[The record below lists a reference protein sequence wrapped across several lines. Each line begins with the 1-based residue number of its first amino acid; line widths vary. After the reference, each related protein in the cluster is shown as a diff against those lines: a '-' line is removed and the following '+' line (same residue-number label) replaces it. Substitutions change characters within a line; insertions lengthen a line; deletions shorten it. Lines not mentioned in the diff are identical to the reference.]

1 MPRPSVI
8 SWGAGIQ
15 AREVKMK
22 LKGRVAL
29 VTGAAQ
35 GIGRAIAEALAKE
48 GADVIVSDINIDA
61 AKVTANEIGKLGV
74 KAVAIKTNVADAGD
88 VTASVDQAVKEFGK
102 IDILINNAGITK
114 DNLLIRMKDEDWD
127 AVLSVNLRSMFLCIK
142 AIAPL
147 MMKNRW
153 GRIVN
158 IASIVGEMGNFGQA
172 NYSAA
177 KAGAIGLTKTVAREL
192 ASRGITCNAIAPGFI
207 DTAMTQKLSDDVKKR
222 LSEQIPLTR
231 LGTPEDIAKAVV
243 FLCADAEY
251 ITGQVINVNG
261 GMYM

>member
-1 MPRPSVI
+1 
-8 SWGAGIQ
+8 
-15 AREVKMK
+15 MK

-29 VTGAAQ
+29 VTGSAQ
-35 GIGRAIAEALAKE
+35 GIGKSIAEALAKE
-48 GADVIVSDINIDA
+48 GADIIVSDINIDA
-61 AKVTANEIGKLGV
+61 ANITAGEIAKLGV
-74 KAVAIKTNVADAGD
+74 RTIATKTNVADAE
-88 VTASVDQAVKEFGK
+88 SVKAMVDEAVKSFGK
-102 IDILINNAGITK
+102 IDILINNAGITR

-127 AVLSVNLRSMFLCIK
+127 AVLNVNLRSMFLCTK

-147 MMKNRW
+147 MMKSRW

-158 IASIVGEMGNFGQA
+158 IASIVGEMGNFGQV

-177 KAGAIGLTKTVAREL
+177 KAGAIGMTKTVAREL
-192 ASRGITCNAIAPGFI
+192 ASRGITCNAVAPGFI

-231 LGTPEDIAKAVV
+231 LGTPDDIAKAVI
-243 FLCADAEY
+243 FLCADADY

>member
-1 MPRPSVI
+1 
-8 SWGAGIQ
+8 
-15 AREVKMK
+15 MK

-35 GIGRAIAEALAKE
+35 GIGKSIAEALAKE
-48 GADVIVSDINIDA
+48 GADIIVSDINIELA
-61 AKVTANEIGKLGV
+61 NTTAKEIVGLGV
-74 KAVAIKTNVADAGD
+74 KSIAVKTNVADASD
-88 VTASVDQAVKEFGK
+88 VAASVEQAVKEFGK

-114 DNLLIRMKDEDWD
+114 DNLLIRMKEEDWD
-127 AVLSVNLRSMFLCIK
+127 AVLSVNLRSMFLCTK

-243 FLCADAEY
+243 FLCADADY
-251 ITGQVINVNG
+251 ITGQVVNVNG

>member
-1 MPRPSVI
+1 
-8 SWGAGIQ
+8 
-15 AREVKMK
+15 MK

-29 VTGAAQ
+29 VTGSAQ
-35 GIGRAIAEALAKE
+35 GIGKSIAEALAKE
-48 GADVIVSDINIDA
+48 GADIIVSDINFDA
-61 AKVTANEIGKLGV
+61 ATITAGEIAKLGV
-74 KAVAIKTNVADAGD
+74 KTIATKTNVADAE
-88 VTASVDQAVKEFGK
+88 SVKAMVDEAVKSFGK

-127 AVLSVNLRSMFLCIK
+127 AVLNVNLRSMFLCTK

-147 MMKNRW
+147 MMKSRW

-158 IASIVGEMGNFGQA
+158 IASIVGEMGNFGQV

-177 KAGAIGLTKTVAREL
+177 KAGAIGMTKTVAREL
-192 ASRGITCNAIAPGFI
+192 ASRGITCNAVAPGFI

-231 LGTPEDIAKAVV
+231 LGTPDDIAKAVI
-243 FLCADAEY
+243 FLCADADY
-251 ITGQVINVNG
+251 ITGQVVNVNG

>member
-1 MPRPSVI
+1 
-8 SWGAGIQ
+8 
-15 AREVKMK
+15 MK
-22 LKGRVAL
+22 LKGHVAL

-35 GIGRAIAEALAKE
+35 GIGRSIAEALAKE
-48 GADVIVSDINIDA
+48 GADVIISDINIEL
-61 AKVTANEIGKLGV
+61 AKITANEIGALGV
-74 KAVAIKTNVADAGD
+74 KTIAVKTNVADAND
-88 VTASVDQAVKEFGK
+88 VAASVDQAVKEFGK
-102 IDILINNAGITK
+102 IDILVNNAGITK
-114 DNLLIRMKDEDWD
+114 DNLVIRMKDEDWD
-127 AVLSVNLRSMFLCIK
+127 AVLSVNLRSMFLCTK

-192 ASRGITCNAIAPGFI
+192 ASRGVTCNAIAPGFI

-243 FLCADAEY
+243 FLCADADY

>member
-1 MPRPSVI
+1 
-8 SWGAGIQ
+8 
-15 AREVKMK
+15 MK
-22 LKGRVAL
+22 LKGRTAL

-35 GIGRAIAEALAKE
+35 GIGKSIAEALAKE
-48 GADVIVSDINIDA
+48 GADIIVSDINIDA
-61 AKVTANEIGKLGV
+61 ANVTAGEITKLGV
-74 KAVAIKTNVADAGD
+74 KAAAIKTNVADSQSVA
-88 VTASVDQAVKEFGK
+88 TSVDEAVKTFGK

>member
-1 MPRPSVI
+1 
-8 SWGAGIQ
+8 
-15 AREVKMK
+15 MK

>member
-1 MPRPSVI
+1 
-8 SWGAGIQ
+8 
-15 AREVKMK
+15 
-22 LKGRVAL
+22 

-35 GIGRAIAEALAKE
+35 GIGKSIAEALAKE
-48 GADVIVSDINIDA
+48 GADIIVSDINIEL
-61 AKVTANEIGKLGV
+61 AKTTANEISGLGV
-74 KAVAIKTNVADAGD
+74 RSIAVKTNVAEASD
-88 VTASVDQAVKEFGK
+88 VAASVDQAVKEFGK
-102 IDILINNAGITK
+102 IDILVNNAGITK

-127 AVLSVNLRSMFLCIK
+127 AVLSVNLRSMFLCTK

-192 ASRGITCNAIAPGFI
+192 ASRGVTCNAIAPGFI

-243 FLCADAEY
+243 FLCADADY

>member
-1 MPRPSVI
+1 
-8 SWGAGIQ
+8 
-15 AREVKMK
+15 MK
-22 LKGRVAL
+22 LKGHVAL
-29 VTGAAQ
+29 VTGSAQ
-35 GIGRAIAEALAKE
+35 GIGKAIAESLAKE
-48 GADVIVSDINIDA
+48 GADIIISDINIDA
-61 AKVTANEIGKLGV
+61 AKITAAEIAKLGV
-74 KAVAIKTNVADAGD
+74 KAIATKTNVADSE
-88 VTASVDQAVKEFGK
+88 SVKSTIDEAVKTFGK

-114 DNLLIRMKDEDWD
+114 DNLLIRMKDEEWD
-127 AVLSVNLRSMFLCIK
+127 AVLSVNLRSMFLCTK
-142 AIAPL
+142 AVAPL

-177 KAGAIGLTKTVAREL
+177 KAGAIGLTKTAAREL
-192 ASRGITCNAIAPGFI
+192 ASRGVTCNAIAPGFI

-222 LSEQIPLTR
+222 LSEQIPMTR
-231 LGTPEDIAKAVV
+231 LGTPDDIAKAVV
-243 FLCADAEY
+243 FLCADADY

>member
-1 MPRPSVI
+1 
-8 SWGAGIQ
+8 
-15 AREVKMK
+15 MK
-22 LKGRVAL
+22 LKGKVAL
-29 VTGAAQ
+29 VTGSAQ
-35 GIGRAIAEALAKE
+35 GIGRSIAEALAKE
-48 GADVIVSDINIDA
+48 GADIIVSDINIEL
-61 AKVTANEIGKLGV
+61 AKITANEISGLGV
-74 KAVAIKTNVADAGD
+74 RSIAVKTNVADAND
-88 VTASVDQAVKEFGK
+88 VAASVDQAVKEFGK

-114 DNLLIRMKDEDWD
+114 DNLLIRMKEEDWD
-127 AVLSVNLRSMFLCIK
+127 AVLSVNLRSMFLCTK

-207 DTAMTQKLSDDVKKR
+207 DTAMTQKLSEDVKKR

-243 FLCADAEY
+243 FLCADADY
-251 ITGQVINVNG
+251 VTGQVINVNG

>member
-1 MPRPSVI
+1 
-8 SWGAGIQ
+8 
-15 AREVKMK
+15 MK

-35 GIGRAIAEALAKE
+35 GIGKSIAEALAKE
-48 GADVIVSDINIDA
+48 GADIIVSDINIEL
-61 AKVTANEIGKLGV
+61 AKITANEIGALGV
-74 KAVAIKTNVADAGD
+74 KSIAVKANVADAND
-88 VTASVDQAVKEFGK
+88 VAASVDQAVKEFGK
-102 IDILINNAGITK
+102 IDILVNNAGITK

-127 AVLSVNLRSMFLCIK
+127 AVLSVNLRSMFLCTK

-231 LGTPEDIAKAVV
+231 LGTPEDIAKAAV
-243 FLCADAEY
+243 FLCADADY
-251 ITGQVINVNG
+251 ITGQVVNVNG

>member
-1 MPRPSVI
+1 
-8 SWGAGIQ
+8 
-15 AREVKMK
+15 MK

-35 GIGRAIAEALAKE
+35 GIGKSIAEALAKE
-48 GADVIVSDINIDA
+48 GADIIVSDINIEL
-61 AKVTANEIGKLGV
+61 AKITANEISGLGV
-74 KAVAIKTNVADAGD
+74 RCIAVKTNVADSND
-88 VTASVDQAVKEFGK
+88 VAASVDQAVKEFGK
-102 IDILINNAGITK
+102 IDILVNNAGITK

-127 AVLSVNLRSMFLCIK
+127 AVLSVNLRSMFLCTK

-243 FLCADAEY
+243 FLCADADY
-251 ITGQVINVNG
+251 ITGQVVNING

>member
-1 MPRPSVI
+1 
-8 SWGAGIQ
+8 
-15 AREVKMK
+15 MK

-35 GIGRAIAEALAKE
+35 GIGKSIAEALAKE
-48 GADVIVSDINIDA
+48 GADIIVSDINIEL
-61 AKVTANEIGKLGV
+61 AKITANEIGGLGV
-74 KAVAIKTNVADAGD
+74 KSIAVKTNVADAND
-88 VTASVDQAVKEFGK
+88 VAASVEQAVKEFGK
-102 IDILINNAGITK
+102 IDILVNNAGITK
-114 DNLLIRMKDEDWD
+114 DNLVIRMKDEDWD

-243 FLCADAEY
+243 FLCADADY
-251 ITGQVINVNG
+251 ITGQVVNVNG

>member
-1 MPRPSVI
+1 
-8 SWGAGIQ
+8 
-15 AREVKMK
+15 MK

-35 GIGRAIAEALAKE
+35 GIGKSIAEALAKE
-48 GADVIVSDINIDA
+48 GADIIVSDINIEL
-61 AKVTANEIGKLGV
+61 AKITANEISGLGV
-74 KAVAIKTNVADAGD
+74 KSIAVKTNVADSND
-88 VTASVDQAVKEFGK
+88 VAASVEQAVKEFGK
-102 IDILINNAGITK
+102 IDILVNNAGITK

-127 AVLSVNLRSMFLCIK
+127 AVLSVNLRSMFLCTK

-172 NYSAA
+172 NYSAS

-243 FLCADAEY
+243 FLCADADY

>member
-1 MPRPSVI
+1 
-8 SWGAGIQ
+8 
-15 AREVKMK
+15 MK

-29 VTGAAQ
+29 VTGSAQ
-35 GIGRAIAEALAKE
+35 GIGKSIAEALAKE
-48 GADVIVSDINIDA
+48 GADIIVSDINIDA
-61 AKVTANEIGKLGV
+61 ANITAGEIAKLGV
-74 KAVAIKTNVADAGD
+74 RTIATKTNVADAE
-88 VTASVDQAVKEFGK
+88 SVKAMVDEAVKSFGK
-102 IDILINNAGITK
+102 IDILINNAGITR

-127 AVLSVNLRSMFLCIK
+127 AVLNVNLRSMFLCTK

-147 MMKNRW
+147 MMKSRW

-158 IASIVGEMGNFGQA
+158 IASIVGEMGNFGQV

-177 KAGAIGLTKTVAREL
+177 KAGAIGMTKTVAREL
-192 ASRGITCNAIAPGFI
+192 ASRGITCNAVAPGFI

-231 LGTPEDIAKAVV
+231 LGTPDDIAKAVI
-243 FLCADAEY
+243 FLCADADY
-251 ITGQVINVNG
+251 ITGQVVNVNG

>member
-1 MPRPSVI
+1 
-8 SWGAGIQ
+8 
-15 AREVKMK
+15 MK
-22 LKGRVAL
+22 LKGKVAF

-35 GIGRAIAEALAKE
+35 GIGKSIAEALAKE
-48 GADVIVSDINIDA
+48 GADIVVSDINIEL
-61 AKVTANEIGKLGV
+61 AKTTSDEISRHGV
-74 KAVAIKTNVADAGD
+74 RSISVKTNVADSNEVA
-88 VTASVDQAVKEFGK
+88 ASVDQAVKEFGK

-192 ASRGITCNAIAPGFI
+192 AGRGITCNAIAPGFI
-207 DTAMTQKLSDDVKKR
+207 DTAMTQKLSEDVKKK
-222 LSEQIPLTR
+222 LSEQIPLSR
-231 LGTPEDIAKAVV
+231 LGTPEDIAKAAL
-243 FLCADAEY
+243 FLCADADY

>member
-1 MPRPSVI
+1 
-8 SWGAGIQ
+8 
-15 AREVKMK
+15 MK

-35 GIGRAIAEALAKE
+35 GIGKSIAEALAKE
-48 GADVIVSDINIDA
+48 GADIIISDINIEL
-61 AKVTANEIGKLGV
+61 AKITANEISGLGV
-74 KAVAIKTNVADAGD
+74 RSVAVKTNVADASD
-88 VTASVDQAVKEFGK
+88 VAASVDQAVKEFGK
-102 IDILINNAGITK
+102 IDILVNNAGITK
-114 DNLLIRMKDEDWD
+114 DNLLIRMKEEDWD

-222 LSEQIPLTR
+222 LCEQIPLTR

-243 FLCADAEY
+243 FLCADADY
-251 ITGQVINVNG
+251 MTGQVVNVNG

>member
-1 MPRPSVI
+1 
-8 SWGAGIQ
+8 
-15 AREVKMK
+15 MK

-35 GIGRAIAEALAKE
+35 GIGKSIAEALAKE
-48 GADVIVSDINIDA
+48 GADIIVSDINIEL
-61 AKVTANEIGKLGV
+61 AKITANEIGELNIRSI
-74 KAVAIKTNVADAGD
+74 AVKTNVADSND
-88 VTASVDQAVKEFGK
+88 VAASVDQAVKEFGK
-102 IDILINNAGITK
+102 IDILVNNAGITK

-127 AVLSVNLRSMFLCIK
+127 AVLSVNLRSMFLCTK

-243 FLCADAEY
+243 FLCADADY
-251 ITGQVINVNG
+251 MTGQVVNVNG

>member
-1 MPRPSVI
+1 
-8 SWGAGIQ
+8 
-15 AREVKMK
+15 MK

-35 GIGRAIAEALAKE
+35 GIGKSIAEALAKE
-48 GADVIVSDINIDA
+48 GADIIVSDINIEL
-61 AKVTANEIGKLGV
+61 AKITANEISGLGV
-74 KAVAIKTNVADAGD
+74 RSIAVKTNVADAND
-88 VTASVDQAVKEFGK
+88 VAASVDQAVKEFGK
-102 IDILINNAGITK
+102 IDILVNNAGITK
-114 DNLLIRMKDEDWD
+114 DNLVIRMKDEDWD
-127 AVLSVNLRSMFLCIK
+127 AVLSVNLRSMFLCTK

-243 FLCADAEY
+243 FLCADADY

>member
-1 MPRPSVI
+1 
-8 SWGAGIQ
+8 
-15 AREVKMK
+15 MK

-29 VTGAAQ
+29 ITGAAQ
-35 GIGRAIAEALAKE
+35 GIGKSIAEALAKE
-48 GADVIVSDINIDA
+48 GADIIVSDINIEL
-61 AKVTANEIGKLGV
+61 AKTTANEISGLGV
-74 KAVAIKTNVADAGD
+74 RSIAVKTNVADASD
-88 VTASVDQAVKEFGK
+88 VAASVEQAVKEFGK
-102 IDILINNAGITK
+102 IDILVNNAGITK

-243 FLCADAEY
+243 FLCADADY

>member
-1 MPRPSVI
+1 
-8 SWGAGIQ
+8 
-15 AREVKMK
+15 MK

-29 VTGAAQ
+29 VTGSAQ
-35 GIGRAIAEALAKE
+35 GIGKSIAEALAKE
-48 GADVIVSDINIDA
+48 GADIIVSDINIDA
-61 AKVTANEIGKLGV
+61 AKITAGEIAKLGV
-74 KAVAIKTNVADAGD
+74 KTIATKTNVADAE
-88 VTASVDQAVKEFGK
+88 SVKAMVDEAVKFFGK
-102 IDILINNAGITK
+102 IDILINNAGITR

-127 AVLSVNLRSMFLCIK
+127 AVLNVNLRSMFLCTK

-147 MMKNRW
+147 MMKSRW

-158 IASIVGEMGNFGQA
+158 IASIVGEMGNFGQV

-177 KAGAIGLTKTVAREL
+177 KAGAIGMTKTVAREL
-192 ASRGITCNAIAPGFI
+192 ASRGITCNAVAPGFI

-231 LGTPEDIAKAVV
+231 LGTPDDIAKAVI
-243 FLCADAEY
+243 FLCADADY
-251 ITGQVINVNG
+251 ITGQVVNVNG

>member
-1 MPRPSVI
+1 
-8 SWGAGIQ
+8 
-15 AREVKMK
+15 MK

-35 GIGRAIAEALAKE
+35 GIGKSIAEALAKE
-48 GADVIVSDINIDA
+48 GADIIISDINIEL
-61 AKVTANEIGKLGV
+61 AKITANEISGLGV
-74 KAVAIKTNVADAGD
+74 RSVAVKTNVADASD
-88 VTASVDQAVKEFGK
+88 VAASVDQAVKEFGK
-102 IDILINNAGITK
+102 IDILVNNAGITK
-114 DNLLIRMKDEDWD
+114 DNLLIRMKEEDWD

-243 FLCADAEY
+243 FLCADADY
-251 ITGQVINVNG
+251 ITGQVVNVNG

>member
-1 MPRPSVI
+1 
-8 SWGAGIQ
+8 
-15 AREVKMK
+15 
-22 LKGRVAL
+22 
-29 VTGAAQ
+29 
-35 GIGRAIAEALAKE
+35 
-48 GADVIVSDINIDA
+48 
-61 AKVTANEIGKLGV
+61 
-74 KAVAIKTNVADAGD
+74 
-88 VTASVDQAVKEFGK
+88 
-102 IDILINNAGITK
+102 
-114 DNLLIRMKDEDWD
+114 LIRMKDEDWD
-127 AVLSVNLRSMFLCIK
+127 AVLSVNLRSMFLCTK

-243 FLCADAEY
+243 FLCADAGY

>member
-1 MPRPSVI
+1 
-8 SWGAGIQ
+8 
-15 AREVKMK
+15 MK
-22 LKGRVAL
+22 LKGKVAL
-29 VTGAAQ
+29 VTGSAQ
-35 GIGRAIAEALAKE
+35 GIGRSIAEALAKE
-48 GADVIVSDINIDA
+48 GADIIVSDINIELA
-61 AKVTANEIGKLGV
+61 TSTANEISKLGV
-74 KAVAIKTNVADAGD
+74 RSIAVKTNVSDAND
-88 VTASVDQAVKEFGK
+88 VASSVDQAVKALGK

-114 DNLLIRMKDEDWD
+114 DNLLIRMKDEEWD
-127 AVLSVNLRSMFLCIK
+127 AVLSVNLKSMFLCTK
-142 AIAPL
+142 AVAPL

-153 GRIVN
+153 GRIIN

-177 KAGAIGLTKTVAREL
+177 KAGAIGFTKTVAREL
-192 ASRGITCNAIAPGFI
+192 ASRNITCNAIAPGFI

-243 FLCADAEY
+243 FLCTDADY

>member
-1 MPRPSVI
+1 VI
-8 SWGAGIQ
+8 FWGAGIR

-35 GIGRAIAEALAKE
+35 GIGRSIAEALAKE
-48 GADVIVSDINIDA
+48 GADVIISDINIDA

-88 VTASVDQAVKEFGK
+88 VAASVAQAVKEFGK

-127 AVLSVNLRSMFLCIK
+127 AVLSVNLRSMFLCTK

-243 FLCADAEY
+243 FLCADADY

>member
-1 MPRPSVI
+1 
-8 SWGAGIQ
+8 
-15 AREVKMK
+15 MK

-35 GIGRAIAEALAKE
+35 GIGKSIAEALAKE
-48 GADVIVSDINIDA
+48 GADIIVSDINIEL
-61 AKVTANEIGKLGV
+61 AKITANEISGLGV
-74 KAVAIKTNVADAGD
+74 KSIAVKTNVADAND
-88 VTASVDQAVKEFGK
+88 VAASVEQAVKEFGK
-102 IDILINNAGITK
+102 IDILVNNAGITK

-127 AVLSVNLRSMFLCIK
+127 AVLSVNLRSMFLCTK

-243 FLCADAEY
+243 FLCADADY
-251 ITGQVINVNG
+251 MTGQVVNVNG

>member
-1 MPRPSVI
+1 M
-8 SWGAGIQ
+8 
-15 AREVKMK
+15 
-22 LKGRVAL
+22 
-29 VTGAAQ
+29 TGAAQ
-35 GIGRAIAEALAKE
+35 GIGKSIAEALAKE
-48 GADVIVSDINIDA
+48 GADIIVSDINIEL
-61 AKVTANEIGKLGV
+61 AKTTANEISGLGV
-74 KAVAIKTNVADAGD
+74 RSIAVKTNVAEASD
-88 VTASVDQAVKEFGK
+88 VAASVDQAVKEFGK
-102 IDILINNAGITK
+102 IDILVNNAGITK

-127 AVLSVNLRSMFLCIK
+127 AVLSVNLRSMFLCTK

-192 ASRGITCNAIAPGFI
+192 ASRGVTCNAIAPGFI

-243 FLCADAEY
+243 FLCADADY

>member
-1 MPRPSVI
+1 
-8 SWGAGIQ
+8 
-15 AREVKMK
+15 MK
-22 LKGRVAL
+22 LKGKVAF

-35 GIGRAIAEALAKE
+35 GIGKSIAEALAKE
-48 GADVIVSDINIDA
+48 GADIIVSDINIELA
-61 AKVTANEIGKLGV
+61 GSTAKEISSLGV
-74 KAVAIKTNVADAGD
+74 KAIAVKTNVADA
-88 VTASVDQAVKEFGK
+88 VSVDQSVEEAVKAVGK
-102 IDILINNAGITK
+102 IDILVNNAGITR
-114 DNLLIRMKDEDWD
+114 DTLLIRMRDEDWD
-127 AVLSVNLRSMFLCIK
+127 AVLDVNLKSMFLCIK

-147 MMKNRW
+147 MMKGRW
-153 GRIVN
+153 GRIIN

-207 DTAMTQKLSDDVKKR
+207 DTAMTQKLSDDVKKK
-222 LSEQIPLTR
+222 LSEQIPLSR
-231 LGTPEDIAKAVV
+231 LGTPDDIAKAAV
-243 FLCADAEY
+243 FLCADADY